1 MQEQLG
7 VLKEQLKQEEK
18 EKISLLEKLQKVQ
31 ELQAQ
36 TATQVRTGVCTE
48 WLWQNKLTAFFSYQQ
63 KSYCKNSLSKFSL
76 RFEQPPS
83 MDN

>member
-36 TATQVRTGVCTE
+36 TATQVRTDIRTE
-48 WLWQNKLTAFFSYQQ
+48 WLWQNKLTAFS
-63 KSYCKNSLSKFSL
+63 
-76 RFEQPPS
+76 
-83 MDN
+83 